1 MNQELMDK
9 AWHMACAAEGY
20 ATSEVPDWA
29 IQMVSDTQ
37 LEIYNKLE
45 TQCPEFLAWCFEG
58 DMNPNS
64 QAVFESYVFR
74 ETAE

>member
-20 ATSEVPDWA
+20 AQTEVPDWA

-37 LEIYNKLE
+37 LEIYNQLHKPWE
-45 TQCPEFLAWCFEG
+45 QYNMTEDEYREYQDEYADWI
-58 DMNPNS
+58 
-64 QAVFESYVFR
+64 R
-74 ETAE
+74 ETESA